1 MSEFASR
8 HGIVVGVDG
17 SPAAKVAVDWAARE
31 AALRN
36 AVLTIVHV
44 MPALTVWPELSMSQ
58 KIDQLYKKQAEAS
71 LRDARQVAQ
80 EVEGTPGRIET
91 QLLDGAALPALVELS
106 GEAELVVV
114 GCRGLGSIAR
124 RLLGSISRGL
134 VQRAHCPVAVI
145 HDEDPLMP
153 CPVAEAPVVVGIDGS
168 PASELATQVAFEA
181 ASRRGVELVAVH
193 AWIDDAGIVLP
204 ADEWSARGEE
214 LAEQKLTE
222 QLSRWQQRYPHVP
235 VRRVVVRDHPARQ
248 LVKQADSAQLV
259 VVGSRGR
266 GGFAGMLLGSVG
278 AAVAEAARM
287 PVIVARSS

>member
-1 MSEFASR
+1 MSELSSR
-8 HGIVVGVDG
+8 HGVVVGVDG
-17 SPAAKVAVDWAARE
+17 SAAAKVAVDWAARE

-36 AVLTIVHV
+36 AALTIVHV
-44 MPALTVWPELSMSQ
+44 MPALTMWPELAMPP
-58 KIDQLYKKQAEAS
+58 KIDQLYKNQTAAW
-71 LRDARQVAQ
+71 LDDARQVARDA
-80 EVEGTPGRIET
+80 ESAPRRIET
-91 QLLDGAALPALVELS
+91 QLLEGAALPSLVELS
-106 GEAELVVV
+106 RDAELIVV

-153 CPVAEAPVVVGIDGS
+153 YPVAQAPVVVGVDGS
-168 PASELATQVAFEA
+168 PASELATQIAFDA
-181 ASRRGVELVAVH
+181 ASRRGVQLVAVH
-193 AWIDDAGIVLP
+193 AWIDHAVIELP
-204 ADEWSARGEE
+204 ADEWAARGEE

-222 QLSRWQQRYPHVP
+222 QLGRWQQRYPDVS
-235 VRRVVVRDHPARQ
+235 VRRVIVADQPARQ

-278 AAVAEAARM
+278 AAVAESARM
-287 PVIVARSS
+287 PVIVARSP